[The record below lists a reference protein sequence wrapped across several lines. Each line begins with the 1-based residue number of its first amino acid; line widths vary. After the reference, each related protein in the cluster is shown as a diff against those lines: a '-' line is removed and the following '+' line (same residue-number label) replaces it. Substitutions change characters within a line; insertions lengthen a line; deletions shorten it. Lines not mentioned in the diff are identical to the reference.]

1 MEQKRHIEWIDSLK
15 GLAIILVVLGHNT
28 GGENDAYHFFYTFHM
43 PLFFLI
49 SGFLFS
55 MKPPLEYLK
64 RSFRHLMVP
73 YIAFLGCYALYQ
85 IISSNFIPS
94 LAEPHFI
101 RNIFYGGYRLTGSLA
116 VFWFVGV
123 LWMAQNLYNLIV
135 RLHPSR
141 WWLLLLICSSYATIL
156 LKRPWVM
163 CINVV
168 PLVLSYIWLGNILR
182 EEMPRM
188 EAFSKRFSG
197 FISGRLRFIIPAMI
211 ILTVFALLF
220 VFRDSLYLN
229 IKCNRLGLPGVS
241 YIASV
246 AGAIAA
252 AFVAA
257 WLHRNGGARL
267 LGYLGR
273 SSMTVMYLHMPVKFY
288 MVCAIWHPDFPLAG
302 FILGLALPLAIHELF
317 RRHSV
322 PRRLFLGA

>member
-1 MEQKRHIEWIDSLK
+1 MEQNRRIEWIDSLK
-15 GLAIILVVLGHNT
+15 GFAIILVVLGHNT
-28 GGENDAYHFFYTFHM
+28 GGENAAYRFLYTFHM

-94 LAEPHFI
+94 LTEPHVM
-101 RNIFYGGYRLTGSLA
+101 RNIFYGGYRLTGPLA

-123 LWMAQNLYNLIV
+123 LWFAQNLYNLIA

-141 WWLLLLICSSYATIL
+141 GWLLLLICASYATLL

-163 CINVV
+163 CVNAV
-168 PLVLSYIWLGNILR
+168 PLVLSYVWLGNILR
-182 EEMPRM
+182 EDMPRL
-188 EAFSKRFSG
+188 EAAAKRFAG
-197 FISGRLRFIIPAMI
+197 FIPGRLHFFIAAA
-211 ILTVFALLF
+211 TVVAIFSLLF
-220 VFRDSLYLN
+220 LFRDSLYLN
-229 IKCNRLGLPGVS
+229 IKCNRLGMPGVS
-241 YIASV
+241 YIASA
-246 AGAIAA
+246 AGAVASA
-252 AFVAA
+252 CVAA
-257 WLHRNGGARL
+257 WLHRIGGARL

-273 SSMTVMYLHMPVKFY
+273 SSMTIMYLHMPVKFY
-288 MVCAIWHPDFPLAG
+288 LVCAVWQPDFPLAG
-302 FILGLALPLAIHELF
+302 FILGIALPLAVHELF